1 MSDLLY
7 GRVYEFKPFR
17 RSKHELHNH
26 HQRKLLI
33 ELFVEQVI
41 YVGSYQN
48 NALIIDA
55 QGRKRLCNPDDL
67 KEL

>member
-1 MSDLLY
+1 MLIE

-26 HQRKLLI
+26 HQRKLLL
-33 ELFVEQVI
+33 ELFVEQVTFI
-41 YVGSYQN
+41 GAYHD

-55 QGRKRLCNPDDL
+55 QGRKRLCNPNDL
-67 KEL
+67 V